1 MDFIIKF
8 YSQAPIALIILVINI
23 LCIIGSLIALS
34 IIQKSE
40 ESVKDKKF
48 FTIIDLVF
56 LFINLILLVLI
67 LAISFY
73 LGLIFLLIG

>member
-8 YSQAPIALIILVINI
+8 YSQAPIALIILVINV
-23 LCIIGSLIALS
+23 LCIIGSLVALS

-40 ESVKDKKF
+40 ESVEDKKF

>member
-8 YSQAPIALIILVINI
+8 YSQAPIALIILVINV
-23 LCIIGSLIALS
+23 LCIIGSLVALS

-48 FTIIDLVF
+48 FTIIALVF